1 MFLKVNEL
9 RNWGTMSITETIL
22 EGTLNPDG
30 TLILDEAPKLP
41 PGRVKVLL
49 QGIDTKKPQV
59 LGDGFFQM
67 MEEIWS
73 AQRSRGHVLRSVEE
87 VESDSRNL
95 KVLMASEIDATIRLQ
110 EECRNRRNQVD
121 GENTTP

>member
-1 MFLKVNEL
+1 
-9 RNWGTMSITETIL
+9 MSITETVL

-49 QGIDTKKPQV
+49 QGIDIKNPQI
-59 LGDGFFQM
+59 LGDEFFQM

-73 AQRSRGHVLRSVEE
+73 AQRSRGHVSRSVEE
-87 VESDSRNL
+87 VESESQKL
-95 KVLMASEIDATIRLQ
+95 KAEMASEIDATIHLQ
-110 EECRNRRNQVD
+110 EECRKRRKQVD
-121 GENTTP
+121 GENAAP

>member
-1 MFLKVNEL
+1 
-9 RNWGTMSITETIL
+9 MSITEKVL

-49 QGIDTKKPQV
+49 QGIDIKNPQI
-59 LGDGFFQM
+59 LGDEFFQM

-73 AQRSRGHVLRSVEE
+73 AQRSRGHVSRSVEE
-87 VESDSRNL
+87 VESESQKL
-95 KVLMASEIDATIRLQ
+95 KAQMASEIDATIHLQ
-110 EECRNRRNQVD
+110 EECRERRKQVD
-121 GENTTP
+121 GENTAP

>member
-1 MFLKVNEL
+1 
-9 RNWGTMSITETIL
+9 MSITETVL

-41 PGRVKVLL
+41 LGRVKVLL

-87 VESDSRNL
+87 VESDNRNL
-95 KVLMASEIDATIRLQ
+95 KVLMA
-110 EECRNRRNQVD
+110 N
-121 GENTTP
+121 

>member
-1 MFLKVNEL
+1 MHSIHSSGRIGLKANDL
-9 RNWGTMSITETIL
+9 RNGNTMSIAETVL

-49 QGIDTKKPQV
+49 QGIDIKNPQI
-59 LGDGFFQM
+59 LGDEFFQM

-73 AQRSRGHVLRSVEE
+73 AQRSKGHVSRSVEE
-87 VESDSRNL
+87 VG
-95 KVLMASEIDATIRLQ
+95 SEAK
-110 EECRNRRNQVD
+110 N
-121 GENTTP
+121 